1 MEDNNQVETTT
12 EEKVEINPVQP
23 IKKEATV
30 RKPRVK
36 KETIIEV
43 APETDNS
50 EKEIIADQVLN
61 EDLQADLEIII
72 EKGNKVLGK
81 KNRKKLKKMSDK
93 IKEKEK
99 KAKEKKKEKE
109 KKAKKKK
116 KEKAKKEKAKK
127 KLKEKKAKKK
137 AAAKKKKSKS
147 KKK

>member
-36 KETIIEV
+36 KETIVEV

-50 EKEIIADQVLN
+50 EKEIIVDQVLS
-61 EDLQADLEIII
+61 EYLQADLEIII

-93 IKEKEK
+93 I
-99 KAKEKKKEKE
+99 KEKE